1 MGPRNPALDP
11 AVADIVE
18 PFCAVELYLPDA
30 MHNAMSLWRPSSS
43 WSCTNWCDE
52 ESKHSLA

>member
-1 MGPRNPALDP
+1 
-11 AVADIVE
+11 VADIVE